1 MQTSALPEQH
11 LTKEEKRR
19 LVVCACAGFFLSP
32 GAWLL
37 QVVISETVSAQGCYA
52 ESIRRAEPVFR
63 HFHAWL
69 YGTSAAAVIVSLV
82 CAGMAVYGFRFLQ
95 RKERQAKTERG
106 GEASSEKPSRFEEQ
120 LARKRFIAL
129 CSALIGCLFVLALV
143 FTILA
148 EVFLDSCNQWH

>member
-37 QVVISETVSAQGCYA
+37 QVMISETISAQACYA

-82 CAGMAVYGFRFLQ
+82 CASMAVYGFRFLQ
-95 RKERQAKTERG
+95 KKEQQAK
-106 GEASSEKPSRFEEQ
+106 ASASSSEKPSRFEEQ